1 MTDNTNDTSFLYRDA
16 AFYTSGVSQVL
27 AYKNEKQSSALAE
40 ILVEMIRGDVKGKGY
55 KVEALEKRNNLN
67 QKQTHR
73 QLLEN
78 NSLSGGG
85 AGAEA
90 HPELAPQNGIADNI
104 ILPES
109 VENELSG
116 ASNDPKLQNKLKQ
129 KLAQKMGMGGIGS
142 LSKEALEAELKK
154 KHQQKMRMLN
164 KPDAP
169 RQRITSA
176 PRFTPP
182 TA

>member
-1 MTDNTNDTSFLYRDA
+1 MTNKTNDFDHLYSNA
-16 AFYTSGVSQVL
+16 AFYNGGVGEPVSRDLEQAKSG
-27 AYKNEKQSSALAE
+27 LAE
-40 ILVEMIRGDVKGKGY
+40 ILVEMIRGDIKGKGY
-55 KVEALEKRNNLN
+55 HVEALEKRNNLN
-67 QKQTHR
+67 KKQTHR
-73 QLLEN
+73 QMLESN
-78 NSLSGGG
+78 TPGGG
-85 AGAEA
+85 GTGAEM
-90 HPELAPQNGIADNI
+90 HPELAPQNGMADNV

-154 KHQQKMRMLN
+154 KHRQKMQMLN

-169 RQRITSA
+169 RNRAA